1 MIKDRLDQDIK
12 TALLSGDKQRVLVL
26 RGLKSSI
33 LYEEVAQKVR
43 EAGLSDDAIIALF
56 QREAKKRQ
64 ESADLYTQGNS
75 PERVKAELEEKAIIQ
90 EYLPAQLDEAA
101 IAQAIEEVITEVG
114 SATPADMGKI
124 IGGVKAKTAGAAD
137 GSVIARLVKERIAQ

>member
-12 TALLSGDKQRVLVL
+12 KALLSGDKQRALVL
-26 RGLKSSI
+26 RGLKSAI

-43 EAGLSDDAIIALF
+43 DTGLNDEAIITLF

-64 ESADLYTQGNS
+64 ESADLYKQGGS
-75 PERVKAELEEKAIIQ
+75 EERVKAELEEKAIIQ

-101 IAQAIEEVITEVG
+101 INAAIEEVIKELG
-114 SATPADMGKI
+114 DSSPAATGKI
-124 IGGVKAKTAGAAD
+124 IGGVKQKVGGAAD
-137 GSVIARLVKERIAQ
+137 GAVIAGLVKARLDR